1 MQHKGTIRIET
12 ERLILRRFE
21 KDDVEAM
28 FRNWASDEKVT
39 EFLRWKAHESISV
52 SKEILNIWLEGYQN
66 DNFYQW
72 AIELKEVHE
81 PIGTISVVDMDDRTE
96 KVHIGYCIL
105 LHTIASFRAGRVPE
119 YFYPWYWQLAH
130 NRYCS
135 FLKKKKYGAEQIEKW
150 EEAIYE
156 EMEFFEEDEISRLNL
171 TISRLSREQRE
182 LVIRYYLKNETI
194 SQIAKEMGLA
204 EGTVKRRLFDTRAEL
219 RNGVNDMTK
228 RIGMSAYAPAT
239 LTLSGGGTMPDHW
252 NRIGLMEKQIFVA
265 CMSEAK
271 TIAEIADEIG
281 VAPVYFEKKLD
292 WLLKIGFLVERG
304 KGKYITDFIIIPESV
319 FRDHFYA
326 KDELL
331 KDIGKEL
338 TDILYA
344 SEKDIRA
351 MDFYGND
358 MPYDYLLWEL
368 YCFACWGLNVHM
380 WECYCEQYQG
390 NFPTR
395 KKRDWELDGRVQF
408 ADETVDYSKPYR
420 QVSWSNIHNHF
431 AVGGYKLVEYGNH
444 FQAPPFPNRDFHIN
458 HANIRTIMKI
468 FENANGTLDEH
479 EQMQAAE
486 LMEKGFIEKRGGGLY
501 LTLPVMHYNVRNQI
515 VSYLKQVTAPLA
527 EKYMKKLVEMTDA
540 MILPH
545 IRGDLM
551 AEYANRYMETAFFT
565 VNSVFYYA
573 MHEGKTLAI
582 PEDYNRSAAAMVL
595 YYR

>member
-1 MQHKGTIRIET
+1 MKAEEQFI
-12 ERLILRRFE
+12 
-21 KDDVEAM
+21 
-28 FRNWASDEKVT
+28 DEKLMLVT
-39 EFLRWKAHESISV
+39 YKWCLSRV
-52 SKEILNIWLEGYQN
+52 SSNADAEDLTQ
-66 DNFYQW
+66 D
-72 AIELKEVHE
+72 
-81 PIGTISVVDMDDRTE
+81 
-96 KVHIGYCIL
+96 IL
-105 LHTIASFRAGRVPE
+105 LHTIASIRAGKIPE

-135 FLKKKKYGAEQIEKW
+135 FLKKKKYGAEQIEEW

-182 LVIRYYLKNETI
+182 LVIRYYLKNETVA
-194 SQIAKEMGLA
+194 QIAKVMGLA
-204 EGTVKRRLFDTRAEL
+204 EGTVKRRLFDTRAEIK
-219 RNGVNDMTK
+219 NGVNDMTK
-228 RIGMSAYAPAT
+228 RIGMSAYAPAE

-271 TIAEIADEIG
+271 TISEIADEIG
-281 VAPVYFEKKLD
+281 VAPVYFEDKLD
-292 WLLKIGFLVERG
+292 WLLKNGFLAERG
-304 KGKYITDFIIIPESV
+304 KGKYITDFIIIPESI
-319 FRDHFYA
+319 FHDHFYA

-368 YCFACWGLNVHM
+368 YYFACFALKDNM
-380 WECYCEQYQG
+380 DECYRNQYKG
-390 NFPTR
+390 DFPTR

-431 AVGGYKLVEYGNH
+431 AVGGYKMVEYGNH
-444 FQAPPFPNRDFHIN
+444 FQHKPFPNRDFYIN
-458 HANIRTIMKI
+458 RSNIRTVMKI
-468 FENANGTLDEH
+468 FENSDVALDEH

-486 LMEKGFIEKRGGGLY
+486 LMEKGCLEKRGEGLY
-501 LTLPVMHYNVRNQI
+501 LTMPVMHYKVYGQI
-515 VSYLKQVTAPLA
+515 VLYLKEALAPLA
-527 EKYMKKLVEMTDA
+527 EKYTKLLIELTDKI
-540 MILPH
+540 ILPH
-545 IRGDLM
+545 VRGDLM
-551 AEYANRYMETAFFT
+551 SDYANRYMQGTFFAL
-565 VNSVFYYA
+565 NSVLYYA
-573 MHEGKTLAI
+573 MYEGKTLAI
-582 PEDYNRSAAAMVL
+582 PEDYNRSAAATVL